1 MLAALEALRKDS
13 DLYIDDK
20 AIEIR
25 NDERESRRWT
35 REYKTKQRQNT
46 SEYKALFEA
55 ASRAPCPP
63 IKDAKIIL
71 NSY

>member
-25 NDERESRRWT
+25 NDERESRWT
-35 REYKTKQRQNT
+35 REYKTQQRQNT

-55 ASRAPCPP
+55 ASRARCPP